1 MRAARRASLP
11 VVFYLLTSTATTYAA
26 CAWVLWNQS
35 SSLLVQRSSAKESWS
50 IVDAFETKAACDR
63 AADFHATGRAKEAAS
78 EGLTVKRAGTRVFSA
93 DTADQIRTDQWYRC
107 LPSGTDPR
115 PRYRE

>member
-1 MRAARRASLP
+1 MTRLARRAPLL
-11 VVFYLLTSTATTYAA
+11 VAFYLLTSAATAYAE
-26 CAWVLWNQS
+26 CAWVLWNES
-35 SSLLVQRSSAKESWS
+35 SARLVQSWN
-50 IVDAFETKAACDR
+50 ILDAFETKAACDR

-107 LPSGTDPR
+107 LPSGTDPW

>member
-1 MRAARRASLP
+1 MKRVVMIRAARTATLI
-11 VVFYLLTSTATTYAA
+11 VAFYLLTSAATAYAE
-26 CAWVLWNQS
+26 CAWVLWNES
-35 SSLLVQRSSAKESWS
+35 SARLVQSWN
-50 IVDAFETKAACDR
+50 ILDAFETKAACDR

-93 DTADQIRTDQWYRC
+93 DTADQIRTDHWYRC